1 MDCVSNALREGA
13 KEALL
18 LDVYPDVPKDGRY
31 PNTPWPIQP
40 RRLLTTYALDEG
52 GERRFARQVTDARGS
67 NGAVETVHARQVTGE
82 SSRTLEP
89 VPGSEYTLP
98 AELVLIAIGF
108 TGPEH
113 DGLISDLGVDL
124 DDWGNVDAK
133 KLPDLGGRSLRR
145 GRRPRRRL
153 ADRHRDRRGPPLRPG
168 GRGMAARARG
178 RLAYLGPPQI
188 LKPYPEITLRDCPTS
203 ASTSADSSS
212 ASWGSA
218 RLRAPPNARKASACL
233 SFIRSHRPSSCLSCG
248 GKPRPRRRPIESTRR
263 FALFTAISPAA
274 R

>member
-1 MDCVSNALREGA
+1 MIGGGDTGMDCVSNALREGA

-52 GERRFARQVTDARGS
+52 GERRFARQVTELEGS

-113 DGLISDLGVDL
+113 DGLISDVGVDL

-133 KLPDLGGRSLRR
+133 RFQTSVDGVFAAGDVRVGASLIVTAIAE
-145 GRRPRRRL
+145 GRRC
-153 ADRHRDRRGPPLRPG
+153 
-168 GRGMAARARG
+168 ARAVE
-178 RLAYLGPPQI
+178 AW
-188 LKPYPEITLRDCPTS
+188 LRE
-203 ASTSADSSS
+203 
-212 ASWGSA
+212 
-218 RLRAPPNARKASACL
+218 RAVA
-233 SFIRSHRPSSCLSCG
+233 
-248 GKPRPRRRPIESTRR
+248 
-263 FALFTAISPAA
+263 
-274 R
+274 